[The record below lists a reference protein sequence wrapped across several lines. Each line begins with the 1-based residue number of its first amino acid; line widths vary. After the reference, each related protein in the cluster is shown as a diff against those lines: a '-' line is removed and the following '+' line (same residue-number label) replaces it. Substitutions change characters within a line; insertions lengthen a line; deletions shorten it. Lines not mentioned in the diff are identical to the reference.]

1 MNSENNKL
9 CPFGESE
16 MMIIQDNLNNGKPY
30 LECPTCGLRFQIE
43 GFPENPQEIRETE
56 GLGQLESPDFN
67 VIQLNK
73 HHKKAKAVYATVAFV
88 FDFTFLL

>member
-9 CPFGESE
+9 CPFCESE

-43 GFPENPQEIRETE
+43 GFPEIRRKSEK
-56 GLGQLESPDFN
+56 LSDLVSL
-67 VIQLNK
+67 ICLI
-73 HHKKAKAVYATVAFV
+73 
-88 FDFTFLL
+88 LM

>member
-9 CPFGESE
+9 CPFCESE

-43 GFPENPQEIRETE
+43 GFPENPQIGRAH
-56 GLGQLESPDFN
+56 
-67 VIQLNK
+67 V
-73 HHKKAKAVYATVAFV
+73 
-88 FDFTFLL
+88 

>member
-1 MNSENNKL
+1 MNGENNKL
-9 CPFGESE
+9 CPFCESE

-56 GLGQLESPDFN
+56 
-67 VIQLNK
+67 
-73 HHKKAKAVYATVAFV
+73 
-88 FDFTFLL
+88 